1 MRTMKR
7 TMRKTRR
14 RMGMAR
20 RGAQTRARIERT
32 RRRMTRKRT
41 WKRRG
46 KTIRPKKEALSLMRW
61 DESFLYL
68 SLVPFFTMKRMMFIG
83 KSFSALSLRP

>member
-7 TMRKTRR
+7 T

-20 RGAQTRARIERT
+20 RGAQTRARTERT
-32 RRRMTRKRT
+32 RRRMTRKQT
-41 WKRRG
+41 WKRG

-68 SLVPFFTMKRMMFIG
+68 SLVPFFTMKRMMFIR
-83 KSFSALSLRP
+83 KSFSALSLQP